1 MLQKLQLWTLAFVST
16 LQFEFPLKKPWYL
29 VDVFLCCREFF
40 SVTRIASSPAANW
53 NLLSPTILRQKKWK
67 PYLLLICNTFTFGDV
82 TQDIVL
88 ATPSFTWYNRL
99 GHILG
104 NNEHHSNSHVKGSPH
119 FRIFHSSLLLQ
130 PLEDWRHFPWTFNF
144 G

>member
-16 LQFEFPLKKPWYL
+16 LQFESLLKKPWYL
-29 VDVFLCCREFF
+29 VDVICMLQRICF
-40 SVTRIASSPAANW
+40 SHQNCFWPAANW